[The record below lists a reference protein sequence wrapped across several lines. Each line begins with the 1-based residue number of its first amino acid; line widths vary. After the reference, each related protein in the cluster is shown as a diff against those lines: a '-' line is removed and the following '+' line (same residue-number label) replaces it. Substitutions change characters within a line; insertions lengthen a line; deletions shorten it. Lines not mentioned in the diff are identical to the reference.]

1 MNTLQLELITPERV
15 AFQDSEVLSVT
26 VPSKD
31 GEMGILPHHTAL
43 LAQLTEGE
51 MKIVKKGEELFLAIG
66 GGFVEVKN
74 NKVIILV
81 TRAVHSDELNE
92 KEVLE
97 AQKRAE
103 NVLKAKPEDDTFMEA
118 QNLYRRSLIDMKVL
132 RKRSKRRSS

>member
-1 MNTLQLELITPERV
+1 MNTLQLELITPERI

-97 AQKRAE
+97 AQKRAQD
-103 NVLKAKPEDDTFMEA
+103 VLKSKPGDDTFMEA

-132 RKRSKRRSS
+132 RKRSKRRPS